1 VQRQGAALAIRKID
15 YIPDPENEGWY
26 LAAWGED
33 IMKAGVAHILPI
45 PPRVVQHMA
54 EKFELVKREDS
65 HWLLPSERGEDD
77 IHVHRSST
85 LAVVQRLGARDT
97 LTRKRAT
104 AVDLLAA
111 NGIKWWT
118 PHDLRR
124 TITKVLD
131 DAGIP
136 GGASVVLAHEV
147 RRTDKLDTENDDSR
161 EQRVARITRLAYGG
175 AQHLHLKRKAMSI
188 WTDAVLDEYVRLK
201 YDWEPA
207 EQ

>member
-1 VQRQGAALAIRKID
+1 
-15 YIPDPENEGWY
+15 
-26 LAAWGED
+26 
-33 IMKAGVAHILPI
+33 MKAGVAHVLPI
-45 PPRVVQHMA
+45 PPRLVQHMA
-54 EKFELVKREDS
+54 EKLELVKKSDS
-65 HWLLPSERGEDD
+65 QWLLPSERGEDD

-97 LTRKRAT
+97 LTKKRAT
-104 AVDLLAA
+104 AIDLLAA

-124 TITKVLD
+124 TITRVLD

-147 RRTDKLDTENDDSR
+147 RRTDKLDTNDDGWQ
-161 EQRVARITRLAYGG
+161 EQRIARITRLAYGG

-188 WTDAVLDEYVRLK
+188 WTDAVLDEYTKFKSEWQPMETCRIR
-201 YDWEPA
+201 
-207 EQ
+207 

>member
-1 VQRQGAALAIRKID
+1 
-15 YIPDPENEGWY
+15 
-26 LAAWGED
+26 
-33 IMKAGVAHILPI
+33 MKAGVAHVLPI
-45 PPRVVQHMA
+45 PPRLVRHMA
-54 EKFELVKREDS
+54 EKFELVKNTGS
-65 HWLLPSERGEDD
+65 QWLLPSERGEDD

-85 LAVVQRLGARDT
+85 LAVVKRLGARDT
-97 LTRKRAT
+97 LTKKRAT

-147 RRTDKLDTENDDSR
+147 RRTDKLDVEDDDSR

-175 AQHLHLKRKAMSI
+175 AQHLHLKRKAMAI
-188 WTDAVLDEYVRLK
+188 WTDAVLDEYVRFK
-201 YDWEPA
+201 SEWEA
-207 EQ
+207 ADR